1 MLLESHVQSDEITRV
16 NGVLT
21 ELARGLNCT
30 RAEAGKAVRRL
41 HNEKRSL
48 VKVKTGPARA
58 RQILGI
64 VNAGGWTLRELV
76 HRKLPLLEMPE
87 DLKELVKRGLLEPT
101 KALEL
106 RKIEDEESRKARAF
120 EVIGK
125 RISLREMCQIS
136 PPPPGSPMT
145 ASGSGLDSE
154 LSSISLEA
162 SRQLGTRVT
171 IARGEVRISWAD
183 GDGLNGRLERLG
195 ISV

>member
-1 MLLESHVQSDEITRV
+1 VRTDEIARV
-16 NGVLT
+16 NGVIA

-41 HNEKRSL
+41 HNEKRGL

-64 VNAGGWTLRELV
+64 INAGGWTLREFV
-76 HRKLPLLEMPE
+76 HRKLPLLELPD
-87 DLKELVKRGLLEPT
+87 DLKDLVKRGVLEPT

-106 RKIEDEESRKARAF
+106 RKIEDEETRKARAF

-125 RISLREMCQIS
+125 RISLRDMRQVS
-136 PPPPGSPMT
+136 PPPPGSPVT
-145 ASGSGLDSE
+145 VADSSLESE
-154 LSSISLEA
+154 LRQLSLEA
-162 SRQLGTRVT
+162 SRQLGTRVVIT
-171 IARGEVRISWAD
+171 RDEVQIAWVD
-183 GDGLNGRLERLG
+183 GDGLNGLLEQLG

>member
-1 MLLESHVQSDEITRV
+1 VRTDEIARV
-16 NGVLT
+16 NSVLA
-21 ELARGLNCT
+21 ELARGLNST

-41 HNEKRSL
+41 HNEKRGL
-48 VKVKTGPARA
+48 IKGKTGPARA

-64 VNAGGWTLRELV
+64 VNAGGWTLREFV
-76 HRKLPLLEMPE
+76 HRKLPLLELPE

-125 RISLREMCQIS
+125 RISLREIRQVS
-136 PPPPGSPMT
+136 PPPPGSPVT
-145 ASGSGLDSE
+145 ASGSSLDTD
-154 LSSISLEA
+154 LARVSLEA

-171 IARGEVRISWAD
+171 ITRGEVRITWAD
-183 GDGLNGRLERLG
+183 GDGLNGLLERLG
-195 ISV
+195 VSL